1 MDFLR
6 DMRVLQD
13 QLGDLARQ
21 NNEQALDLIQLRSKV
36 AALGSNGGAP
46 EVYVGS
52 YTNLKS
58 TNPVG
63 SARHTI
69 TIPTAHTFENGE
81 QFLIIGRVE
90 VEIYLS
96 STDASATILTAQ
108 STIPLNNIQGAFNS
122 WGRIYTPGSKTDTLT
137 LCLPMVDVYTIKEAD
152 GIAGTNNMKLSS
164 YVNSSISGAASHASW
179 TQSATLAL
187 IKL

>member
-6 DMRVLQD
+6 DMRILQD

-36 AALGSNGGAP
+36 NSIGGNGGAP
-46 EVYVGS
+46 EVFVGS
-52 YTNLKS
+52 YSNLKS

-63 SARHTI
+63 STFQTI
-69 TIPTAHTFENGE
+69 TIPTTHTFENGE
-81 QFLIIGRVE
+81 RFLIIGRVE
-90 VEIYLS
+90 IEINLS
-96 STDASATILTAQ
+96 STDTSATILTGQ
-108 STIPLNNIQGAFNS
+108 STIPLNTIQGAFNS
-122 WGRIYTPGSKTDTLT
+122 WVRIYTPGSRTDTLT
-137 LCLPMVDVYTIKEAD
+137 LCLPVVDVYTIKEAD

-164 YVNSSISGAASHASW
+164 YVNSSISGAASHAKW
-179 TQSATLAL
+179 AQSATLAF